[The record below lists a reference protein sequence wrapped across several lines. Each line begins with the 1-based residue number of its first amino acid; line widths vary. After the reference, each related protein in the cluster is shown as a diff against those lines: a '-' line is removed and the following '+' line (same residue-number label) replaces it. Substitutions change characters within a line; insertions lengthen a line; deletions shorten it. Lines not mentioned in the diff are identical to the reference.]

1 MATHALS
8 DILADRFEP
17 EPPEIAAVKEYVQ
30 ENFGK
35 TVAVA
40 IRDKNLIITTQSS
53 ALAGALRPHLYKIK
67 MRSGTD
73 KQLLIRIG
81 H

>member
-1 MATHALS
+1 MSHALS
-8 DILADRFEP
+8 DLLADRFDE
-17 EPPEIAAVKEYVQ
+17 EPPEIAVIKTYVKD
-30 ENFGK
+30 NFSQS
-35 TVAVA
+35 VAVA
-40 IRDKNLIITTQSS
+40 VRTHHLVITTQSA

-67 MRSGTD
+67 KLCGTD